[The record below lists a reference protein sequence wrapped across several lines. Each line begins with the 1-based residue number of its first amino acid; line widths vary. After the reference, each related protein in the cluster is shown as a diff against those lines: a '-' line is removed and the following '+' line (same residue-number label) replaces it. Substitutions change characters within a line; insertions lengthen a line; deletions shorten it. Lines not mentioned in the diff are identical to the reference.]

1 VHQQPTGENKM
12 TSIYSTK
19 EGMAYQR
26 GSSRTLVDASG
37 SYQFQVKKDGQWVA
51 GRNRHAVAT
60 VEKVKAEL
68 ARA

>member
-1 VHQQPTGENKM
+1 M

-26 GSSRTLVDASG
+26 GNSRTVVAANG
-37 SYQFQVKKDGQWVA
+37 AYTFQVKKGGEWVN
-51 GRNRHAVAT
+51 GRASYAQAT